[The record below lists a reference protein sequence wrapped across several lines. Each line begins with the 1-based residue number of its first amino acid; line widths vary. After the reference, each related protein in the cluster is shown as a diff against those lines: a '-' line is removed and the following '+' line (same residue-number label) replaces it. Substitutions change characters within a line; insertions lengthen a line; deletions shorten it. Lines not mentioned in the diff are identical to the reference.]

1 MSYYLMPY
9 YSLNN
14 QNKSKQNKNQK
25 KLSDEWETRKVEFP
39 KEGKLIGF
47 ISIDYL
53 CGSAWRIEALNILV
67 FLVEVKLLEAWRNSQ
82 RWCRWRFQNLAEVSK
97 TRGKK
102 PNERFQKDGP
112 NTWFALSKQWKY
124 LNISPK
130 VIKGGNIFL
139 GYFIAHLESVSF
151 RI

>member
-53 CGSAWRIEALNILV
+53 CESAWRIGSLNLSGPV
-67 FLVEVKLLEAWRNSQ
+67 SLVEVKLLEAWRNSQ
-82 RWCRWRFQNLAEVSK
+82 RWCRWRFQKLAEVSK
-97 TRGKK
+97 SRRDKL
-102 PNERFQKDGP
+102 NERFRKDGHS
-112 NTWFALSKQWKY
+112 TWFAFSKWGKY

-130 VIKGGNIFL
+130 AIKGGNF
-139 GYFIAHLESVSF
+139 GGKYFFGLF
-151 RI
+151 